1 MAVRRR
7 QAYGE
12 LEGGVDPLERQDECD
27 RNGENRPLDGGD
39 PQPRRE
45 QHRPD
50 SKDDLD
56 PRIALGAQDVGNA
69 LERVPKRPQQHPRS
83 LRPREAMVIGG
94 PIYPHTCDVR
104 DTGILAV
111 DSVARQINR
120 ESFLL
125 LGGSAAL
132 LMQVAHPLVAAGVD
146 QHSDFRRSPVRRLVR
161 TVDTTLAIVFG
172 ERATAESALK
182 RIGRSHAPVRGQAA
196 DGRAYRARDPQ
207 LMLWVQATLVLTS
220 VRWYEA
226 VMGRL
231 SQSDRDAYWAEG
243 KFFAGEL
250 GVPQDLF
257 PATYADLE
265 RYETTML
272 RTAVVPDGTAKSV
285 AHDVVRPY
293 RWLPEIAYWPT
304 DALSAALL
312 PVALRDAFGFRFST
326 SQRMFYRA
334 AIVAIRALR
343 LLLPEWLT
351 VVPQA
356 RRFEKAMSE
365 RREAA

>member
-1 MAVRRR
+1 
-7 QAYGE
+7 
-12 LEGGVDPLERQDECD
+12 
-27 RNGENRPLDGGD
+27 
-39 PQPRRE
+39 
-45 QHRPD
+45 
-50 SKDDLD
+50 
-56 PRIALGAQDVGNA
+56 
-69 LERVPKRPQQHPRS
+69 
-83 LRPREAMVIGG
+83 
-94 PIYPHTCDVR
+94 VR

-125 LGGSAAL
+125 LGGTAAL

-146 QHSDFRRSPVRRLVR
+146 QHSDFRRSPLRRLVR

-172 ERATAESALK
+172 ERATAEGALK

-196 DGRAYRARDPQ
+196 DGRAYRARDPE

-231 SQSDRDAYWAEG
+231 SERERDAYWAEG

-250 GVPQDLF
+250 GVPKDLF
-257 PATYADLE
+257 PSTYADLE
-265 RYETTML
+265 RYEETML
-272 RTAVVPDGTAKSV
+272 RTAVVPDPTAKAV

-293 RWLPEIAYWPT
+293 DWVPQIVYWPT

-312 PVALRDAFGFRFST
+312 PGALRDSFGLRFST
-326 SQRMFYRA
+326 PQRMFYRA
-334 AIVAIRALR
+334 VIVALRALR
-343 LLLPEWLT
+343 LLLPEHLT

-356 RRFEKAMSE
+356 RRFEKAMTE
-365 RREAA
+365 RRETA

>member
-1 MAVRRR
+1 M
-7 QAYGE
+7 
-12 LEGGVDPLERQDECD
+12 
-27 RNGENRPLDGGD
+27 
-39 PQPRRE
+39 
-45 QHRPD
+45 
-50 SKDDLD
+50 
-56 PRIALGAQDVGNA
+56 
-69 LERVPKRPQQHPRS
+69 
-83 LRPREAMVIGG
+83 
-94 PIYPHTCDVR
+94 R

-125 LGGSAAL
+125 LGGTAAL

-172 ERATAESALK
+172 ERAIAESALK

-231 SQSDRDAYWAEG
+231 SESERDAYWAEG

-250 GVPQDLF
+250 GVPRELF

-265 RYETTML
+265 RYEKTML
-272 RTAVVPDGTAKSV
+272 RTAVVPDPTAKAV
-285 AHDVVRPY
+285 AHEVVRPY
-293 RWLPEIAYWPT
+293 RWLPEMVYWPT

-312 PVALRDAFGFRFST
+312 PIPLRDAFGFRFGT
-326 SQRMFYRA
+326 PQRMFYRA

-343 LLLPEWLT
+343 LLLPERIT